1 MNQRIEADK
10 RLRVFTVTV
19 RLEAESPE
27 LGDPPSPA
35 GHARSPGVP
44 GKTT

>member
-1 MNQRIEADK
+1 MNQRIETYN
-10 RLRVFTVTV
+10 RLQVFAVTV
-19 RLEAESPE
+19 RPEAKWPE
-27 LGDPPSPA
+27 LRYPPSPA